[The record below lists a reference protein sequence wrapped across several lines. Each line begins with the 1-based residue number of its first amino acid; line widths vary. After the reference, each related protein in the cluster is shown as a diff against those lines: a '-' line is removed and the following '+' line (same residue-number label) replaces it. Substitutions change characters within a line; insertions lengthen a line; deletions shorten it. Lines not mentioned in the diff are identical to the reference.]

1 MGGGSFHCSIAL
13 SGPKIMKTRYLLI
26 ALAGFAAPAFAL
38 NMSVFKD
45 APLTRLTSD
54 EVKAFST
61 VIINTLDSGS
71 DGVTVEWKAPK
82 TVFNSKIT
90 PGKTFADG
98 KRSCREVTIE
108 SEAKDRFQR
117 RNYSFCKVAGK
128 WQLTVPE
135 TRSAKKK

>member
-71 DGVTVEWKAPK
+71 DGVTVEWKA
-82 TVFNSKIT
+82 
-90 PGKTFADG
+90 
-98 KRSCREVTIE
+98 
-108 SEAKDRFQR
+108 KDRFQR
-117 RNYSFCKVAGK
+117 GNYSFCKVAGK